1 MLREQGWSPAGVG
14 VGWGGPFSW
23 VVREGPPVER
33 EGLSRAGG

>member
-23 VVREGPPVER
+23 VVREGPLWSGMV
-33 EGLSRAGG
+33 